1 MKSPSADDAAKAGQ
15 AVYTRPLLSVYD
27 LWVLGISN
35 SFIWKCPTRLQRAH
49 YRQHL
54 AREHLDVGVGTG
66 YYLDKCQPCGGFKR
80 LGLLDMNQNS
90 LDKTINRV
98 RRHQPKGF
106 RANIL
111 EPLDMDARP
120 YQSVAVNYLLHCL
133 PGNIPQ
139 KAVIFDYL
147 NPYLDKGGSIFGATL
162 LSQGVHRSDRACKLM
177 AFYNEKGIFSNTHD
191 SLEDLSEALASRY
204 PHYSIEVT
212 GCCAL
217 FSATRQ

>member
-1 MKSPSADDAAKAGQ
+1 MEDPSADSLAVAGQ
-15 AVYTRPLLSVYD
+15 SVYSRSLLSVYD

-54 AREHLDVGVGTG
+54 EQEHLDVGVGTG
-66 YYLDKCQPCGGFKR
+66 YYLDKRLPDEGFKR

-90 LDKTINRV
+90 LDKTIRRV
-98 RRHQPKGF
+98 KRYQPEGI

-111 EPLDMDARP
+111 KPLDFDAQP
-120 YQSVAVNYLLHCL
+120 YGSIAVNYLLHCL
-133 PGNIPQ
+133 PGSLPE
-139 KAVIFDYL
+139 KAVIFDHL
-147 NPYLDKGGSIFGATL
+147 NPYLDKGGTIFGATL
-162 LSQGVHRSDRACKLM
+162 LSHGVHRSEYACKLM
-177 AFYNEKGIFSNTHD
+177 AFYNEKGIFSNTED
-191 SLEDLSEALASRY
+191 RFEDLSEALASRY

-217 FSATRQ
+217 FAASKA